1 MSKSATEQF
10 QIKKKRKHHK
20 QLLNCKLSCKRSE
33 TTALHFA
40 PPANT
45 LIKENFK
52 RLPQENLRLNLKPAI
67 CTLPVVNQ
75 TRNIKNCLRDQ
86 TQVLFCK
93 SRDTVMPLSQGF
105 YVKGA
110 IASKRGLK
118 SMRLNSPNV
127 ATAMTSISSMPSVA
141 KKPRR
146 ASENMSDRL
155 GQTAA
160 SQLTNQLLQGQT
172 TNNLQLSYLLGESL
186 ARHGRLQEAFNLYAL
201 IASEQPEGFI
211 PLEKLHILA
220 TALIEHVRA
229 LCLNS
234 RKAEHSEIELMDP
247 ITATFTQTKGTN
259 GHKSG
264 NNGSRS
270 NKPLNA
276 GLPTQGWQVV
286 ASNLTTRMPAF
297 GGNEEEDTAYDL
309 HSPLRDLSRVSSPFL
324 SEEYDPLL
332 CPLCRD
338 ILRSPV
344 TTNCGHTFCRQC
356 CETITMCNVC
366 HIKFPKYQRDDYATE
381 TTITKNCISAIAMTT
396 ASTITTSTSNISGP
410 VSYVGLLGA
419 TNPSF
424 PVVVSPVNTT
434 PPCLRLSSPTSPTTV
449 TTTTVASTTDTPTTT
464 MASTTRANGVVSTT
478 TTSNES
484 MKFMPDV
491 LVRRLVEKWW
501 GSDLQAKKINETAA
515 SYMHLHLLD
524 DALKFC
530 NASLEKCNY
539 KFRCPFRSTLNS
551 YIVCKMF
558 ECADVMMM
566 TSNSRKHCVL
576 SNMSFHVVNATSLE
590 QKR

>member
-33 TTALHFA
+33 TTAPHFA
-40 PPANT
+40 RLANT
-45 LIKENFK
+45 LIKENLK
-52 RLPQENLRLNLKPAI
+52 RLPQENLHFNLKPAI

-75 TRNIKNCLRDQ
+75 IRNIKNCLRDQ
-86 TQVLFCK
+86 TQVLLCK
-93 SRDTVMPLSQGF
+93 SRDSIMPLSQGF

-118 SMRLNSPNV
+118 SMRLNSPNT
-127 ATAMTSISSMPSVA
+127 ATAMAAISSMPTVA
-141 KKPRR
+141 KKARR
-146 ASENMSDRL
+146 ASENMGDRC
-155 GQTAA
+155 GQSAA
-160 SQLTNQLLQGQT
+160 SQLTNQFLQGQT

-211 PLEKLHILA
+211 PLEKLHVLA

-247 ITATFTQTKGTN
+247 ITATVTLTKTTN
-259 GHKSG
+259 GHKLG
-264 NNGSRS
+264 NNGSKS
-270 NKPLNA
+270 NKPLNP
-276 GLPTQGWQVV
+276 GLLTQGWQVI
-286 ASNLTTRMPAF
+286 ASNLTTHMPAF
-297 GGNEEEDTAYDL
+297 GGTEEEDTAYNL

-356 CETITMCNVC
+356 CETITMCNIC
-366 HIKFPKYQRDDYATE
+366 HIKFSKYQRDDYGNE
-381 TTITKNCISAIAMTT
+381 TTMLKHCTTATAMTT
-396 ASTITTSTSNISGP
+396 ASTITTSTSNNGGP
-410 VSYVGLLGA
+410 VSYVYAPGFLGA
-419 TNPSF
+419 TTLTNPSF
-424 PVVVSPVNTT
+424 PVAGTPANTT
-434 PPCLRLSSPTSPTTV
+434 QSRLRLSTTASPTTV
-449 TTTTVASTTDTPTTT
+449 TTTTIASTTDTPTTT
-464 MASTTRANGVVSTT
+464 MASTARANGMVSTA

-515 SYMHLHLLD
+515 SYMHLNLLD

-530 NASLEKCNY
+530 NASLEKC
-539 KFRCPFRSTLNS
+539 KRL
-551 YIVCKMF
+551 F
-558 ECADVMMM
+558 E
-566 TSNSRKHCVL
+566 
-576 SNMSFHVVNATSLE
+576 
-590 QKR
+590 